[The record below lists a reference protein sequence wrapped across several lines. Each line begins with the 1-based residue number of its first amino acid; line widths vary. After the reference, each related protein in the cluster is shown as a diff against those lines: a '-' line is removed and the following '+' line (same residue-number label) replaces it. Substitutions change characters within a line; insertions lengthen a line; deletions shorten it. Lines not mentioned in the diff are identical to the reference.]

1 MTPRG
6 SPRAKL
12 LAMCIFTGEVEQV
25 SATQIFARHLD
36 DGRQAIIY
44 AMSVVAPRE
53 VAMVLPLPIS
63 PLASE
68 HDVEFFDLSGY
79 HDLFDD
85 LAKTFEIPFLDR
97 ASDLDL
103 AFEDEPAGTLVVHEV
118 GAFSA
123 SFVPT
128 RADFARLDRRF
139 QIPDRVFTKVP
150 AYADFGFA
158 VFQLRADDYLQDI
171 HPMAFAFPTRAPN
184 ALYFPTLHVHD
195 GATPPPAATF
205 DHTLYCQR
213 PNPPKTWER
222 SESSVEGDVDLA
234 RAKGLIAKGP
244 AYRRTMRGTFVN
256 EDIWG

>member
-1 MTPRG
+1 
-6 SPRAKL
+6 
-12 LAMCIFTGEVEQV
+12 MCIFTGEVEQV

-53 VAMVLPLPIS
+53 VAMVLPVPIAPGGTRTS
-63 PLASE
+63 GSSALSGE
-68 HDVEFFDLSGY
+68 HNPVEFFDLSGY

-85 LAKTFEIPFLDR
+85 LAKTFEVPFHDR
-97 ASDLDL
+97 HSDLEL
-103 AFEDEPAGTLVVHEV
+103 LFEDEPQGTLVVHEV

-123 SFVPT
+123 SFVPS

-139 QIPDRVFTKVP
+139 RIPDRVFTKVP

-213 PNPPKTWER
+213 PTPPKTWER
-222 SESSVEGDVDLA
+222 SESAVEGDVDLE